1 MADPVTSLSDIRKVN
16 AVQRSSTLKAL
27 KPEVQ
32 NVSAEDTLSP
42 TRTLEAIESL
52 STSLAQSEPVDQ
64 ERINEIRS
72 RIESGNYR
80 VDSESVARKFLE
92 LEQLLKK

>member
-1 MADPVTSLSDIRKVN
+1 MADPVTSLSDIRKVH
-16 AVQRSSTLKAL
+16 AVQRSSPLKAL

-32 NVSAEDTLSP
+32 NVSPEDALSP